1 MRANRLE
8 LYLGDDRTRSDYPV
22 KRQGVSMTQP
32 EGPHSKKIKVL
43 IADDVQETRRN
54 TRLMLATI
62 DDLEVVA
69 IASNGLQAVELAREH
84 HPDIVFLD
92 INMPEMDG
100 LTAYR
105 EILKLRPDTGCVI
118 ISAEK
123 DATTLQNAMS
133 IGVQEYLIKP
143 FTVEELETAVA
154 RVRER
159 IGQTRIKLAQTAQLQ
174 KQREA
179 YLVQL
184 AVEYA
189 KSRRTD
195 DKAMEV
201 FEQLAENPK
210 CEMRWI
216 QNLAMIYIVRQKW
229 SRLKILAEMI
239 EKRSR

>member
-1 MRANRLE
+1 
-8 LYLGDDRTRSDYPV
+8 
-22 KRQGVSMTQP
+22 MTQP
-32 EGPHSKKIKVL
+32 AAHPIRKMRVL
-43 IADDVQETRRN
+43 IADDIQETRRN

-69 IASNGLQAVELAREH
+69 IASNGVQAVQLAREH

-105 EILKLRPDTGCVI
+105 EILKIHPDTGCVI

-123 DATTLQNAMS
+123 DTTTLRAAMS

-143 FTVEELETAVA
+143 FTVDELEASVT
-154 RVRER
+154 RVQER
-159 IGQTRIKLAQTAQLQ
+159 VGQTRKKLAQTAQLQ

-195 DKAMEV
+195 DKAIEV
-201 FEQLAENPK
+201 FEQLAENPQ

-216 QNLAMIYIVRQKW
+216 QNLAMIYIVRQRWGK
-229 SRLKILAEMI
+229 LKALAEKV
-239 EKRSR
+239 EKRSK